1 VIRRGLLL
9 ACAAALTAGCTG
21 TSAAEEA
28 QPEATETV
36 PNEVPDDEAA
46 VTDPPRPSATD
57 VVLSFVGWDE
67 ESGSVQV
74 GGYVSPVV
82 EDGGTCTLE
91 LTREG
96 AEGRVVTATGPGF
109 ADATTTICG
118 GLAVPGDEL
127 TAGEWTVVLSYE
139 SSAASGTSEGTTV
152 VVPG

>member
-21 TSAAEEA
+21 APEAEEA

-36 PNEVPDDEAA
+36 PNELPDGEAA
-46 VTDPPRPSATD
+46 VTDRPRPSATD

-82 EDGGTCTLE
+82 EDGGTCTVE
-91 LTREG
+91 LTR
-96 AEGRVVTATGPGF
+96 EGRVVTATGPGF